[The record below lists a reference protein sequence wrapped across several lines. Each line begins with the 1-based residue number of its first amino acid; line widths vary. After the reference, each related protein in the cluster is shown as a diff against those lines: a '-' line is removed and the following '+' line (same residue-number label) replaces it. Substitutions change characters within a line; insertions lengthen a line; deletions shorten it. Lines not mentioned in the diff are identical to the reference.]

1 MALLL
6 SSLFI
11 LFRHLAGFC
20 CTKHSLFQNWVFG
33 IGYLAIGMA
42 WVESRLNSRSAR
54 LKLKSSQAPSDTLC
68 SKIEMLEL
76 DTLPLCL
83 LALSMSLKMSYFEEV
98 SLLICCLGTE
108 KDKSLLKCS
117 VNWSVERSAQPL
129 TWEDTCLVKVSLSF
143 CMSNRDG
150 RQLAFVW
157 FGHERIEKS
166 GSKKCILIFCFSIL
180 RHVFMHT
187 Y

>member
-33 IGYLAIGMA
+33 IGYLAIGMG
-42 WVESRLNSRSAR
+42 WVKIQFKIGSTRTKVESG
-54 LKLKSSQAPSDTLC
+54 TV
-68 SKIEMLEL
+68 IEMLEL

>member
-11 LFRHLAGFC
+11 LFRHLAGFYY
-20 CTKHSLFQNWVFG
+20 TKHSLFQNWDVG
-33 IGYLAIGMA
+33 IGYLAPL
-42 WVESRLNSRSAR
+42 S
-54 LKLKSSQAPSDTLC
+54 C
-68 SKIEMLEL
+68 SLYVFKNV
-76 DTLPLCL
+76 L
-83 LALSMSLKMSYFEEV
+83 LWGEV
-98 SLLICCLGTE
+98 TLLICCLDTE

-129 TWEDTCLVKVSLSF
+129 TWEDTCLEKVSLSF

-157 FGHERIEKS
+157 FGHEHRIWLEK
-166 GSKKCILIFCFSIL
+166 KKIYFSIQPSFYAYL
-180 RHVFMHT
+180 LLN
-187 Y
+187 